1 MPCPLYKY
9 FSQYI
14 LLKLEFIYSL
24 IYNKMHIIILQQ
36 ENQDLTERRF
46 IMSNKNRIE
55 VPEAKNAMEKFKME
69 VASEL
74 GVDLKSENLTARDAG
89 RVGGNIVKK
98 LIERAESEM

>member
-1 MPCPLYKY
+1 
-9 FSQYI
+9 
-14 LLKLEFIYSL
+14 
-24 IYNKMHIIILQQ
+24 
-36 ENQDLTERRF
+36 
-46 IMSNKNRIE
+46 MSNKNRIE

-98 LIERAESEM
+98 LIEKAESKM